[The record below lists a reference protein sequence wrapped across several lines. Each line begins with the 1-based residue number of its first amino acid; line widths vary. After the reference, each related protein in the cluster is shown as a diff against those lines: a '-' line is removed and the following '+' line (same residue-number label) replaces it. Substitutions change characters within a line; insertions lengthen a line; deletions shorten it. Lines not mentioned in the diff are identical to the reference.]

1 MHRIWWLMA
10 PALLIL
16 AAPAQ
21 ARPRDDA
28 LSSAIR
34 CGVIADSRQWLDCYY
49 GAAQPVRAGL
59 GLGSALPAQIA
70 LAASPP
76 SGGPPRDEAVRAE
89 VVSAAANCMRLSDER
104 PWLDCFYAA
113 ATPMRAQLGLSRPQ
127 GAARAAPVP
136 APVPLPRFATAAPPP
151 APAAKPAGPPPMPR
165 PVSLMSGIF
174 GKPRPVV
181 VKVPMQSYEMDKNG
195 SFTITLVDGQVWEQI
210 AEDEIYHRARWR
222 KPASE
227 MAVTITP
234 DAMHTFIMTVSG
246 ENYMYKV
253 HRTR

>member
-1 MHRIWWLMA
+1 MRRIWLLLA

-16 AAPAQ
+16 AVPAQ

-28 LSSAIR
+28 LSTAIR

-49 GAAQPVRAGL
+49 GSAQPVRAGL

-76 SGGPPRDEAVRAE
+76 SGGAPRDEAVRTE

-113 ATPMRAQLGLSRPQ
+113 ATPMRAQLGLSTPQ
-127 GAARAAPVP
+127 AAARVAPLPVP
-136 APVPLPRFATAAPPP
+136 VPMPQRTAVQP
-151 APAAKPAGPPPMPR
+151 APAPAGPPPMPR
-165 PVSLMSGIF
+165 RSSVFAGLFSTP
-174 GKPRPVV
+174 KPVV
-181 VKVPMQSYEMDKNG
+181 LNTPMQSLEQDDKG
-195 SFTITLVDGQVWEQI
+195 SFTITLVDGQVWKQDV
-210 AEDEIYHRARWR
+210 EDEIYHRARWH

-227 MAVTITP
+227 MEVTITP
-234 DAMHTFIMTVSG
+234 DAMRTFIMTVSG
-246 ENYMYKV
+246 EGYMYKV
-253 HRTR
+253 HRIR